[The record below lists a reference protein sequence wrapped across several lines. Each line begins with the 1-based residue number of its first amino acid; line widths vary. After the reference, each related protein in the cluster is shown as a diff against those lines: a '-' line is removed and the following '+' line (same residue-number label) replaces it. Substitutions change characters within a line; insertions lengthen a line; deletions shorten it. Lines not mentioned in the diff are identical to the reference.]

1 LASGPV
7 RLQLPHISEIGAKT
21 RKDVHLYMVLARHV
35 RSCISANGCNGNA
48 GSKGMRNQFD
58 EPDVEDMQGYIEDRA
73 HLLNKALVD
82 HTVWCQSLEQFG
94 RDASLAAT
102 WIDHEGQDHVVAI
115 NRAYLKAHLTI
126 VRSLM
131 NDLIA
136 CGPEGKRIVQSI
148 ISLQVSMLE
157 EEETG

>member
-1 LASGPV
+1 MSGRFNP
-7 RLQLPHISEIGAKT
+7 Q
-21 RKDVHLYMVLARHV
+21 
-35 RSCISANGCNGNA
+35 
-48 GSKGMRNQFD
+48 
-58 EPDVEDMQGYIEDRA
+58 DVEDMHDYIADRA
-73 HLLNKALVD
+73 SLLNKVFTD
-82 HTVWCQSLEQFG
+82 HVIWEQSLEAFG

-102 WIDHEGQDHVVAI
+102 WIDHQGQDHVVAI

-136 CGPEGKRIVQSI
+136 CGPDGKRVVQSI

>member
-1 LASGPV
+1 MIEGWHENTKPGEDDV
-7 RLQLPHISEIGAKT
+7 RDFIQ
-21 RKDVHLYMVLARHV
+21 
-35 RSCISANGCNGNA
+35 N
-48 GSKGMRNQFD
+48 
-58 EPDVEDMQGYIEDRA
+58 RA

-82 HTVWCQSLEQFG
+82 HTVWRQSLEQFG

-102 WIDHEGQDHVVAI
+102 WVDHEGHDHVVAI
-115 NRAYLKAHLTI
+115 KRAYLKAHLTI

-136 CGPEGKRIVQSI
+136 CGAEGKRVVQSI

>member
-1 LASGPV
+1 MIERWRENGELGEDDV
-7 RLQLPHISEIGAKT
+7 RDFIQ
-21 RKDVHLYMVLARHV
+21 
-35 RSCISANGCNGNA
+35 N
-48 GSKGMRNQFD
+48 
-58 EPDVEDMQGYIEDRA
+58 RA

-82 HTVWCQSLEQFG
+82 HTVWRQSLEQFG
-94 RDASLAAT
+94 RNASLAAT
-102 WIDHEGQDHVVAI
+102 WIDHEGQDHVAAI
-115 NRAYLKAHLTI
+115 NRAYLQAHLTI

-136 CGPEGKRIVQSI
+136 CGPDGKRVVQSI

>member
-1 LASGPV
+1 MIGRWREDGEPGTND
-7 RLQLPHISEIGAKT
+7 LQDFIQ
-21 RKDVHLYMVLARHV
+21 
-35 RSCISANGCNGNA
+35 N
-48 GSKGMRNQFD
+48 
-58 EPDVEDMQGYIEDRA
+58 RA

-82 HTVWCQSLEQFG
+82 HTVWRQSLEQFG

-102 WIDHEGQDHVVAI
+102 WVDHEGQDHVVAI

-136 CGPEGKRIVQSI
+136 CGPEGKRVVQNI
-148 ISLQVSMLE
+148 FSLQVSMLD